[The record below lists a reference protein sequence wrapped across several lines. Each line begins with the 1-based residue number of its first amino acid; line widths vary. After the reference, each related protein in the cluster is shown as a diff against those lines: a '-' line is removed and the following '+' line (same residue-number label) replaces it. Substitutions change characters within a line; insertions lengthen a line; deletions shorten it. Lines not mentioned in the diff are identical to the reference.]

1 MKGIVLRGVIL
12 SVIAC
17 APAFAQP
24 EFTTRPKPDV
34 PPPPGMSCDDVMTN
48 AELKLQTIIDA
59 DKKAAAMTHMKAAE
73 AAIDKNDPAEC
84 KAQVQQALD
93 AVK

>member
-1 MKGIVLRGVIL
+1 MKRVLIWGAVL
-12 SVIAC
+12 GAFAC

-24 EFTTRPKPDV
+24 EFTTKPKPDV

-48 AELKLQTIIDA
+48 AELKLQTVIDA
-59 DKKAAAMTHMKAAE
+59 DKKAVAMAHMDAAE
-73 AAIDKNDPAEC
+73 AAITKNDPDGC